1 MKNLPLYLAI
11 LFLSLLCSCDTKDE
25 GAIDEIEEEINDD
38 DEEEN
43 LQQDIEVETVATGL
57 ANPWGMAFLP
67 DGRILITERAGDIR
81 IVENGMLVEEKVEG
95 VPPVRAQGQ
104 GGLLDIILHPDYEEN
119 GWIYMTYAKEGP
131 GGGATTLLR
140 AKLEGNNLTDLEELF
155 VAMPFFSS
163 GQHFGSRIAFDN
175 EGYVYITTGDRGNMQ
190 NAQDLSNH
198 YGKVIRLHDD
208 GAVPDD
214 NPFVDEEGA
223 MPEIWSYGHRNPQGL
238 YFDKANNRL
247 WEHEHGP
254 QGGDE
259 INIIEK
265 GRNYGWPEITYGVN
279 YGGGIISED
288 TEKEGME
295 QPVHYW
301 DPSIAPCGMTMATSD
316 YYPDWKGNLFIGA
329 LVLQHVNRVVLSD
342 TEYVSEE
349 RLLQGNARVR
359 AIVESPQ
366 GRLYIATESPGALLR
381 LVNTLAEDE

>member
-25 GAIDEIEEEINDD
+25 GAIDEIEEEINEE
-38 DEEEN
+38 EEEN
-43 LQQDIEVETVATGL
+43 PQQNIEVETVATGL

-67 DGRILITERAGDIR
+67 DGRILVTERAGDIH
-81 IVENGMLVEEKVEG
+81 IIENGALVEETVAG

-104 GGLLDIILHPDYEEN
+104 GGLLDIMLHPGYEEN

-131 GGGATTLLR
+131 GGGATTLVR

-155 VAMPFFSS
+155 VALPFLSS

-175 EGYVYITTGDRGNMQ
+175 EGYVYITTGDRGTMQ
-190 NAQDLSNH
+190 NAQNLGNH

-208 GAVPDD
+208 GSVPDD

-316 YYPDWKGNLFIGA
+316 YYPHWKGNLFIGA

-342 TEYVSEE
+342 AEYVSEE

-359 AIVESPQ
+359 AIVESPE
-366 GRLYIATESPGALLR
+366 GHLYVATESPGSILR
-381 LVNTLAEDE
+381 FVNTLAEDE